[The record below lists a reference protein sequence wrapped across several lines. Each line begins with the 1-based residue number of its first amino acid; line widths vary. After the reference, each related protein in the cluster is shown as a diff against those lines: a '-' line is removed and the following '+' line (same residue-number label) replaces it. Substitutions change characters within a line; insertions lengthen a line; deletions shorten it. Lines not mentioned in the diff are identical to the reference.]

1 MENIITILEGIGI
14 KVDDAQKET
23 LTKKVAE
30 NYKTIAEV
38 EKKDA
43 KIQALTDKVST
54 TESALKKFEGIDADA
69 LKGEIETLKKS
80 LADKDAEFTKK
91 LADRDFDDLIRT
103 SIADAKGLNAKAI
116 TSLLDIDTLKKSQNQ
131 KEDIANALKTLATAE
146 DSKMLFATSD
156 NGGGRRASI
165 GGIRN
170 NNNNNDTYLD
180 ERYKNNPYYH
190 PNN

>member
-1 MENIITILEGIGI
+1 MENIISILESIGI
-14 KVDDAQKET
+14 TVDDAQKET

-69 LKGEIETLKKS
+69 LHNEIESLKKS
-80 LADKDAEFTKK
+80 LATKDAEFTQK
-91 LADRDFDDLIRT
+91 LADRDFDDLLKE

-116 TSLLDIDTLKKSQNQ
+116 TSLLDVDSLKKSQNQ
-131 KEDIANALKTLATAE
+131 KTDIAEAIKKLTEAD
-146 DSKMLFATSD
+146 DSKMLFASAD
-156 NGGGRRASI
+156 IKKASPI

-170 NNNNNDTYLD
+170 NNNINNENYLD
-180 ERYKNNPYYH
+180 EKYKNNPYYH

>member
-1 MENIITILEGIGI
+1 MENIISILESIGI
-14 KVDDAQKET
+14 TVDDAQKET

-69 LKGEIETLKKS
+69 LHNEIESLKKS
-80 LADKDAEFTKK
+80 LATKDAEFTQK
-91 LADRDFDDLIRT
+91 LADRDFDDLLKE

-116 TSLLDIDTLKKSQNQ
+116 TSLLDVDSLKKSQNQ
-131 KEDIANALKTLATAE
+131 KTDIAEAIKKLTEAD
-146 DSKMLFATSD
+146 DSKMLFASAD
-156 NGGGRRASI
+156 VKKASPI

-170 NNNNNDTYLD
+170 NNNINNENYLD
-180 ERYKNNPYYH
+180 EKYKNNPYYH